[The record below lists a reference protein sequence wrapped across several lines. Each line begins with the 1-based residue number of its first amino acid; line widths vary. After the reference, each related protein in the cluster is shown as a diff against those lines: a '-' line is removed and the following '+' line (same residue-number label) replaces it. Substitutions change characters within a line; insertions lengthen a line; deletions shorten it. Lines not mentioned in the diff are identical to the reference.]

1 MNKEEVV
8 RNVASKACTTQS
20 TAEEVIKAFLDVVS
34 DSMVSGNRVVL
45 AGFGTFESKHRNA
58 RIGRNPHTGEA
69 VHIPAR
75 TVPSFK
81 PANALKDRFS

>member
-1 MNKEEVV
+1 MNKDEVV

-20 TAEEVIKAFLDVVS
+20 TAEKVIKAFLDVVS
-34 DSMVSGNRVVL
+34 DSMVSGDRVVL

-58 RIGRNPHTGEA
+58 RIGRNPHTGDA
-69 VHIPAR
+69 IQIPAR